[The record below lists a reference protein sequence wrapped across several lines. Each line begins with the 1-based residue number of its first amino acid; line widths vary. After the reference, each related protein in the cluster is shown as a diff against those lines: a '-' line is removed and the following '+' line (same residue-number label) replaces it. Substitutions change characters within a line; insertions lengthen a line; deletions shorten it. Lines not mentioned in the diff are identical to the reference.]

1 MGSSRILLVA
11 ITCIIM
17 DVMQYPPGNQ
27 QVFSVQVSVNKS
39 HKCARYYIKLFNLSQ
54 QNNFWQSAE
63 KKEPVMASD
72 KITTATIT

>member
-27 QVFSVQVSVNKS
+27 RVFSVQVSVNKS
-39 HKCARYYIKLFNLSQ
+39 NKCSRYIKLVNLSQ

-63 KKEPVMASD
+63 IKEPVMASD
-72 KITTATIT
+72 KTATATIT